1 MSDDGLDRAASF
13 TELLAGPGV
22 VERCE
27 LRSRVGVM
35 AYHGGS
41 LEEMTD
47 VVAALAAERAG
58 ASLYT
63 VVQPPGS
70 RRHLTSTKVRPE
82 ESADLARFIEHVDV
96 VVSVHGFGRMGLFTA
111 LLLGGRNRAFAEHV
125 AGHLRR
131 TLPAYDIVTDV
142 DRIPRELRGMHP
154 ENPVN
159 LPRAQG
165 VQIELPPRVRGSSP
179 LWWDWE
185 GPELTPHTIAL
196 VDGLVEALASWSL
209 DAAHRTGARGDDRER
224 DLDDAAGA

>member
-1 MSDDGLDRAASF
+1 MSDLDRAESF
-13 TELLAGPGV
+13 TELLTTPGV

-27 LRSRVGVM
+27 LRGRIGVM

-47 VVAALAAERAG
+47 VVATHVADRAG

-63 VVQPPGS
+63 VVQPVGI

-82 ESADLARFIEHVDV
+82 ESAALTRFLEHVDV

-111 LLLGGRNRAFAEHV
+111 LLLGGRNREFAEHV
-125 AGHLRR
+125 GIHLRHS
-131 TLPAYDIVTDV
+131 LPAYDIVTDV
-142 DRIPRELRGMHP
+142 ERIPKELRGMHP
-154 ENPVN
+154 RNPVN

-185 GPELTPHTIAL
+185 GPELTPHTVSL
-196 VDGLVEALASWSL
+196 VDGLVEALASWPL
-209 DAAHRTGARGDDRER
+209 DAADSTRSGGDDRER